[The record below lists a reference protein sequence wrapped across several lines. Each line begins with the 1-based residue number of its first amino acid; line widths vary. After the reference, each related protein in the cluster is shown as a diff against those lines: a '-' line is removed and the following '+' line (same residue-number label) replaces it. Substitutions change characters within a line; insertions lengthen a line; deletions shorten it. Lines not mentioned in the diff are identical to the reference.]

1 MSPPRTAAA
10 LVTLAALLVAA
21 LLLFELGARQL
32 TGAWFTFGVHPE
44 VLRQLELSLA
54 DQKRLAGLDPAGAAR
69 YHRRFAAIE
78 SLLGR
83 LRILEYNRDEVVGRY
98 QAALLIVFGALAA
111 AAAGIYLAG
120 KVRQQARLDRLRG
133 ALARLSAGE
142 VDVEVGERR
151 RDLIGRVGAMVE
163 ETSRAMARDRRRL
176 ASLENLAAW
185 QEAARRQAHEMRTPL
200 TAARLDLGRLH
211 GLLGEDGGGD
221 GGEGGDG
228 GRRRE
233 SLQLADSVLEEL
245 DRLGRFTQAFTS
257 FARLPKPRLCRGDL
271 GAFVAEF
278 AATFG
283 SAWPN
288 LVLVAAAAP
297 AAPGPGPPLPAAPG
311 SGLLSPAAAPLAAHR
326 GPPRLWFDRDLL
338 RQVLVNLCDNSSQ
351 ALAAAS
357 GGGAAVN
364 CGAAVRG
371 TVTFT
376 FTLDGLPGRAG
387 AAGRQDRTSPSA
399 VALVALEVA
408 DDGPGIPAAV
418 LPRLFE
424 PYATTRRVGEGMGL
438 GPSSL
443 LQSARSPETG
453 MVRLIQTLPVLP
465 LREFKAACE
474 REYLESVLRRTSWNF
489 TAAARLLGIQRT
501 YLHQKAV
508 ALGIE
513 RPAAGPGPERPA
525 PSSG

>member
-21 LLLFELGARQL
+21 LLLFEVCARQL

-54 DQKRLAGLDPAGAAR
+54 DQKRLAGLDPAGAASYR
-69 YHRRFAAIE
+69 RRFAAIE

-111 AAAGIYLAG
+111 AAAGVYLAA
-120 KVRQQARLDRLRG
+120 KVRQQGRLDRLRG

-211 GLLGEDGGGD
+211 GLLLEEDGGGD
-221 GGEGGDG
+221 GGDG

-233 SLQLADSVLEEL
+233 SLQLAESVLEEL

-257 FARLPKPRLCRGDL
+257 FARLPKPRLCRDDL

-297 AAPGPGPPLPAAPG
+297 AAPGPGPPLA
-311 SGLLSPAAAPLAAHR
+311 AAAPPVAHR
-326 GPPRLWFDRDLL
+326 GPPRLSFDRDLL

-357 GGGAAVN
+357 GGEAAASGGEVAAN
-364 CGAAVRG
+364 GGAAVRG

-376 FTLDGLPGRAG
+376 FTLDGPGRG
-387 AAGRQDRTSPSA
+387 AASHQDRTSPS
-399 VALVALEVA
+399 VVALEVA

-438 GPSSL
+438 GLAISRKIL
-443 LQSARSPETG
+443 LDHG
-453 MVRLIQTLPVLP
+453 GD
-465 LREFKAACE
+465 
-474 REYLESVLRRTSWNF
+474 LELARTS
-489 TAAARLLGIQRT
+489 AAGSVFRLL
-501 YLHQKAV
+501 L
-508 ALGIE
+508 
-513 RPAAGPGPERPA
+513 
-525 PSSG
+525 PSDQEAW

>member
-1 MSPPRTAAA
+1 VSPPRTAAA

-21 LLLFELGARQL
+21 LLLFEVCARQL

-54 DQKRLAGLDPAGAAR
+54 DQKRLAGLDPAGAASYR
-69 YHRRFAAIE
+69 RRFAAIE

-111 AAAGIYLAG
+111 AAAGVYLAA
-120 KVRQQARLDRLRG
+120 KVRQQGRLDRLRG

-211 GLLGEDGGGD
+211 GLLLEEDGGGD
-221 GGEGGDG
+221 GGDG

-233 SLQLADSVLEEL
+233 SLQLAESVLEEL

-257 FARLPKPRLCRGDL
+257 FARLPKPRLCRDDL

-297 AAPGPGPPLPAAPG
+297 AAPGPGPPLA
-311 SGLLSPAAAPLAAHR
+311 AAAPPVAHR
-326 GPPRLWFDRDLL
+326 GPPRLSFDRDLL

-357 GGGAAVN
+357 GGEAAASGGEVAAN
-364 CGAAVRG
+364 GGAAVRG

-376 FTLDGLPGRAG
+376 FTLDGPGRG
-387 AAGRQDRTSPSA
+387 AASHQDRTSPS
-399 VALVALEVA
+399 VVALEVA

-438 GPSSL
+438 GLAISRKIL
-443 LQSARSPETG
+443 LDHG
-453 MVRLIQTLPVLP
+453 GD
-465 LREFKAACE
+465 
-474 REYLESVLRRTSWNF
+474 LELARTS
-489 TAAARLLGIQRT
+489 AAGSVFRLL
-501 YLHQKAV
+501 L
-508 ALGIE
+508 
-513 RPAAGPGPERPA
+513 
-525 PSSG
+525 PSDQEASS

>member
-10 LVTLAALLVAA
+10 LVTLAALLAAA
-21 LLLFELGARQL
+21 LLLFEVGARQL

-111 AAAGIYLAG
+111 AAAGVYLAG

-211 GLLGEDGGGD
+211 GLLLVEKGGGD
-221 GGEGGDG
+221 GGDG

-233 SLQLADSVLEEL
+233 CLQLADSVLEEL

-257 FARLPKPRLCRGDL
+257 FARLPRPRLCRDDL

-297 AAPGPGPPLPAAPG
+297 AAAPGGAPGPPPPAAPGPGPPQ
-311 SGLLSPAAAPLAAHR
+311 PAAAPLAAHR
-326 GPPRLWFDRDLL
+326 GPPRLSFDRDLL

-357 GGGAAVN
+357 GGEAAAN
-364 CGAAVRG
+364 GGAAVRG

-376 FTLDGLPGRAG
+376 LTPDGRPGRGG
-387 AAGRQDRTSPSA
+387 ATGWQDRTSSS
-399 VALVALEVA
+399 VVALEVA
-408 DDGPGIPAAV
+408 DDGPGIPEAV

-438 GPSSL
+438 GLAISRKIL
-443 LQSARSPETG
+443 LDHG
-453 MVRLIQTLPVLP
+453 GD
-465 LREFKAACE
+465 
-474 REYLESVLRRTSWNF
+474 LELARTS
-489 TAAARLLGIQRT
+489 AAGSVFRLLLPCDRE
-501 YLHQKAV
+501 AS
-508 ALGIE
+508 
-513 RPAAGPGPERPA
+513 P
-525 PSSG
+525 

>member
-1 MSPPRTAAA
+1 VSPPRTAAA

-21 LLLFELGARQL
+21 LLLFEVCARQL

-44 VLRQLELSLA
+44 VLRQLELALA

-83 LRILEYNRDEVVGRY
+83 LRILEYNRDEVVDRY

-111 AAAGIYLAG
+111 AAAGVYLAG
-120 KVRQQARLDRLRG
+120 RVRQQGRLDRLRG

-211 GLLGEDGGGD
+211 GLLAEDGD
-221 GGEGGDG
+221 LDG
-228 GRRRE
+228 GRRGE

-271 GAFVAEF
+271 GAFVTEF

-297 AAPGPGPPLPAAPG
+297 AAAPGPGPPLPAA
-311 SGLLSPAAAPLAAHR
+311 APPAAHR
-326 GPPRLWFDRDLL
+326 GPPRLSFDRDLL

-357 GGGAAVN
+357 SEAAAN
-364 CGAAVRG
+364 GGAAVRG

-376 FTLDGLPGRAG
+376 FTLDDGSGRGSAS
-387 AAGRQDRTSPSA
+387 RQDRTSPS
-399 VALVALEVA
+399 VVALEVA

-438 GPSSL
+438 GLAISRKIL
-443 LQSARSPETG
+443 LDHG
-453 MVRLIQTLPVLP
+453 GD
-465 LREFKAACE
+465 
-474 REYLESVLRRTSWNF
+474 LELARTS
-489 TAAARLLGIQRT
+489 AAGSVFRLL
-501 YLHQKAV
+501 L
-508 ALGIE
+508 
-513 RPAAGPGPERPA
+513 
-525 PSSG
+525 PSDQEASS

>member
-21 LLLFELGARQL
+21 LLLFEVCARQL

-111 AAAGIYLAG
+111 AAAGVYLAG
-120 KVRQQARLDRLRG
+120 KVRQQARLDRLRR

-211 GLLGEDGGGD
+211 GLLGEDGDLD
-221 GGEGGDG
+221 GC
-228 GRRRE
+228 RRRE

-288 LVLVAAAAP
+288 LVLVAGAAP
-297 AAPGPGPPLPAAPG
+297 AAPGPGPPLPAVAPTG
-311 SGLLSPAAAPLAAHR
+311 AHR
-326 GPPRLWFDRDLL
+326 GPPRLSFDRDLL

-357 GGGAAVN
+357 GGEAAASGGEAAAN
-364 CGAAVRG
+364 GGAAVRG

-376 FTLDGLPGRAG
+376 LTLDGRPGRG
-387 AAGRQDRTSPSA
+387 ATSRRERTSPS
-399 VALVALEVA
+399 VVALEVA

-438 GPSSL
+438 GLAISRKIL
-443 LQSARSPETG
+443 LDHG
-453 MVRLIQTLPVLP
+453 GD
-465 LREFKAACE
+465 
-474 REYLESVLRRTSWNF
+474 LELARTS
-489 TAAARLLGIQRT
+489 AAGSVFRLL
-501 YLHQKAV
+501 L
-508 ALGIE
+508 
-513 RPAAGPGPERPA
+513 
-525 PSSG
+525 PSDQEVSS

>member
-1 MSPPRTAAA
+1 MSSPRSAAA
-10 LVTLAALLVAA
+10 LVTLAVLLAAA
-21 LLLFELGARQL
+21 LLLFEVCARQL

-69 YHRRFAAIE
+69 YRGRFTAVE

-98 QAALLIVFGALAA
+98 QAALLILFGALAA
-111 AAAGIYLAG
+111 AAAGAYLAA
-120 KVRQQARLDRLRG
+120 KVRQQGRLDRLRG

-211 GLLGEDGGGD
+211 GLLGEDGGG
-221 GGEGGDG
+221 GGDGGDG

-233 SLQLADSVLEEL
+233 SRQLAESVLEEL

-257 FARLPKPRLCRGDL
+257 FARLPKPRLCRDDL

-288 LVLVAAAAP
+288 LVLLAAAAP
-297 AAPGPGPPLPAAPG
+297 AAPGPGPPLPVGAP
-311 SGLLSPAAAPLAAHR
+311 PAAHR
-326 GPPRLWFDRDLL
+326 GPPRSSFDRDLL

-351 ALAAAS
+351 ALAAAP
-357 GGGAAVN
+357 GGEAAAN
-364 CGAAVRG
+364 GGAAVRG

-376 FTLDGLPGRAG
+376 LTLTPDGGAGRA
-387 AAGRQDRTSPSA
+387 AAGGQDRTSPS
-399 VALVALEVA
+399 VVALEVA
-408 DDGPGIPAAV
+408 DDGPGIPASV

-424 PYATTRRVGEGMGL
+424 PYVTTRRLGEGMGL
-438 GPSSL
+438 GLAISRKIL
-443 LQSARSPETG
+443 LDHG
-453 MVRLIQTLPVLP
+453 GD
-465 LREFKAACE
+465 
-474 REYLESVLRRTSWNF
+474 LELARTS
-489 TAAARLLGIQRT
+489 AAGSVFRLL
-501 YLHQKAV
+501 L
-508 ALGIE
+508 
-513 RPAAGPGPERPA
+513 
-525 PSSG
+525 PSGREASP

>member
-1 MSPPRTAAA
+1 VSPPRTAAA

-21 LLLFELGARQL
+21 LLLFEVCARQL

-54 DQKRLAGLDPAGAAR
+54 DQKRLAGLDPAGAASYR
-69 YHRRFAAIE
+69 RRFAAIE

-111 AAAGIYLAG
+111 AAAGVYLAA
-120 KVRQQARLDRLRG
+120 KVRQQGRLDRLRG

-211 GLLGEDGGGD
+211 GLLLGEDGGGD
-221 GGEGGDG
+221 GGDGGDG

-233 SLQLADSVLEEL
+233 SLQLAESVLEEL

-257 FARLPKPRLCRGDL
+257 FARLPKPRLCRDDL

-297 AAPGPGPPLPAAPG
+297 AAPGPGPPLA
-311 SGLLSPAAAPLAAHR
+311 AAAPPVAHR
-326 GPPRLWFDRDLL
+326 GPPRLSFDRDLL

-357 GGGAAVN
+357 GGEAAASGGEVAANGGEVAANGGEVAANGGAV
-364 CGAAVRG
+364 VRG

-376 FTLDGLPGRAG
+376 FTFTFTLDGPGRG
-387 AAGRQDRTSPSA
+387 AAGCRDRPSPS
-399 VALVALEVA
+399 VVALEVA

-438 GPSSL
+438 GLAISRKIL
-443 LQSARSPETG
+443 LDHG
-453 MVRLIQTLPVLP
+453 GD
-465 LREFKAACE
+465 
-474 REYLESVLRRTSWNF
+474 LELARTS
-489 TAAARLLGIQRT
+489 AAGSVFRLL
-501 YLHQKAV
+501 L
-508 ALGIE
+508 
-513 RPAAGPGPERPA
+513 
-525 PSSG
+525 PSDQEAW

>member
-21 LLLFELGARQL
+21 LLLFEVCARQL

-54 DQKRLAGLDPAGAAR
+54 DQKRLAGLDPAGAASYR
-69 YHRRFAAIE
+69 RRFAAIE

-111 AAAGIYLAG
+111 AAAGVYFAG
-120 KVRQQARLDRLRG
+120 RVRQQGRLDRLRG

-142 VDVEVGERR
+142 VDVDVGERR

-221 GGEGGDG
+221 GGDGGDG

-257 FARLPKPRLCRGDL
+257 FARLPKPRLCRDDL

-297 AAPGPGPPLPAAPG
+297 AAPGPGPPLPAAAP
-311 SGLLSPAAAPLAAHR
+311 PAARR
-326 GPPRLWFDRDLL
+326 GPPRLSFDRDLL

-357 GGGAAVN
+357 GGEAAANGGAP
-364 CGAAVRG
+364 VRG

-376 FTLDGLPGRAG
+376 FTVTLDDGPGRG
-387 AAGRQDRTSPSA
+387 AARHQDRTSPS
-399 VALVALEVA
+399 VVALEVA

-438 GPSSL
+438 GLAISRKIL
-443 LQSARSPETG
+443 LDHG
-453 MVRLIQTLPVLP
+453 GD
-465 LREFKAACE
+465 
-474 REYLESVLRRTSWNF
+474 LELARTS
-489 TAAARLLGIQRT
+489 AAGSVFRLLLPSDQE
-501 YLHQKAV
+501 
-508 ALGIE
+508 AL
-513 RPAAGPGPERPA
+513 P
-525 PSSG
+525 

>member
-1 MSPPRTAAA
+1 VSPPRTAAA
-10 LVTLAALLVAA
+10 LGTLAALLVAA
-21 LLLFELGARQL
+21 LLLFEVCARQL

-54 DQKRLAGLDPAGAAR
+54 DQKRLAGLDPAGAPR
-69 YHRRFAAIE
+69 YHRRFAAVE

-111 AAAGIYLAG
+111 AAAGVYLAA

-200 TAARLDLGRLH
+200 TAARLDLCRLH
-211 GLLGEDGGGD
+211 GLLLGEDGGGD
-221 GGEGGDG
+221 GGDG

-257 FARLPKPRLCRGDL
+257 FARLPKPRLCRDDL

-297 AAPGPGPPLPAAPG
+297 AAPGPGPPR
-311 SGLLSPAAAPLAAHR
+311 LS
-326 GPPRLWFDRDLL
+326 FDRDLL
-338 RQVLVNLCDNSSQ
+338 RQVLVNLCDNSSH

-357 GGGAAVN
+357 GGEAAAEGGAA
-364 CGAAVRG
+364 AANGGEAARG

-376 FTLDGLPGRAG
+376 LALDGRPGRG
-387 AAGRQDRTSPSA
+387 GGAGRQDPAASPVVA
-399 VALVALEVA
+399 VAALVALEVA

-438 GPSSL
+438 GLAISRKIL
-443 LQSARSPETG
+443 LDHG
-453 MVRLIQTLPVLP
+453 GD
-465 LREFKAACE
+465 
-474 REYLESVLRRTSWNF
+474 LELARTS
-489 TAAARLLGIQRT
+489 AAGSVFRLL
-501 YLHQKAV
+501 LPSDP
-508 ALGIE
+508 
-513 RPAAGPGPERPA
+513 RPEA
-525 PSSG
+525 SS

>member
-1 MSPPRTAAA
+1 MRSPRTAAA

-21 LLLFELGARQL
+21 LLLFEVCARQL

-44 VLRQLELSLA
+44 VLRHLELSLA
-54 DQKRLAGLDPAGAAR
+54 DQKRLAGLDPAAAAR
-69 YHRRFAAIE
+69 YRRRFAAIE

-111 AAAGIYLAG
+111 AAAGVYLAG
-120 KVRQQARLDRLRG
+120 RVRQQGRLDRLRG

-185 QEAARRQAHEMRTPL
+185 QEAARRLAHEMRTPL

-211 GLLGEDGGGD
+211 GLLAEDGD
-221 GGEGGDG
+221 LDG
-228 GRRRE
+228 GRRGE

-271 GAFVAEF
+271 GAFVTEF

-311 SGLLSPAAAPLAAHR
+311 PGPPLPAAPPPATHR
-326 GPPRLWFDRDLL
+326 GPPRLSFDRDLL

-357 GGGAAVN
+357 GGEAAAN
-364 CGAAVRG
+364 GGAAVRG

-376 FTLDGLPGRAG
+376 FIFTLDDGSGRGSAS
-387 AAGRQDRTSPSA
+387 RQDRTSPS
-399 VALVALEVA
+399 VVALEIA
-408 DDGPGIPAAV
+408 DDGPGIPVAV

-438 GPSSL
+438 GLAISRKIL
-443 LQSARSPETG
+443 LDHGGDLELAHTSAAG
-453 MVRLIQTLPVLP
+453 
-465 LREFKAACE
+465 
-474 REYLESVLRRTSWNF
+474 SVF
-489 TAAARLLGIQRT
+489 RLL
-501 YLHQKAV
+501 L
-508 ALGIE
+508 
-513 RPAAGPGPERPA
+513 
-525 PSSG
+525 PSDQEASS

>member
-1 MSPPRTAAA
+1 MSPPRTAPA
-10 LVTLAALLVAA
+10 LVTLAALLAAA
-21 LLLFELGARQL
+21 LLLFEVGARQL

-69 YHRRFAAIE
+69 YHRRFAAVE

-98 QAALLIVFGALAA
+98 QAALLVVFGALAA
-111 AAAGIYLAG
+111 AAAGVYFAG
-120 KVRQQARLDRLRG
+120 KLRQQARLDRLRG

-185 QEAARRQAHEMRTPL
+185 QEAARRQAHEIRTPL

-211 GLLGEDGGGD
+211 GLLGEDGGPD
-221 GGEGGDG
+221 GGDRA
-228 GRRRE
+228 RRRE
-233 SLQLADSVLEEL
+233 TQQLADSVLEEL

-257 FARLPKPRLCRGDL
+257 FARLPKPRLCRDDL

-278 AATFG
+278 AVTFG

-297 AAPGPGPPLPAAPG
+297 AAPGAGPPLPGAAP
-311 SGLLSPAAAPLAAHR
+311 PAAHR
-326 GPPRLWFDRDLL
+326 GPPCLSFDRDLL

-357 GGGAAVN
+357 GGESAANRGAA
-364 CGAAVRG
+364 ARG
-371 TVTFT
+371 TVS
-376 FTLDGLPGRAG
+376 FTLGLDGRPGRGG
-387 AAGRQDRTSPSA
+387 AAGRQDGASSSVVT
-399 VALVALEVA
+399 LEIA

-424 PYATTRRVGEGMGL
+424 PYATTRRLGEGMGL
-438 GPSSL
+438 GLAISRKIL
-443 LQSARSPETG
+443 LDHG
-453 MVRLIQTLPVLP
+453 GD
-465 LREFKAACE
+465 
-474 REYLESVLRRTSWNF
+474 LELARTS
-489 TAAARLLGIQRT
+489 AAGSVFRLLLPCDQP
-501 YLHQKAV
+501 L
-508 ALGIE
+508 
-513 RPAAGPGPERPA
+513 PEA
-525 PSSG
+525 SS

>member
-1 MSPPRTAAA
+1 VSSPRSAAA

-21 LLLFELGARQL
+21 LLLFEVCARQL

-69 YHRRFAAIE
+69 YRRRFTAIE

-98 QAALLIVFGALAA
+98 QAALLILFGALAA
-111 AAAGIYLAG
+111 AAAAAYLAA
-120 KVRQQARLDRLRG
+120 KVRQQGRLDRLRG

-211 GLLGEDGGGD
+211 GLLGEDGGAGD
-221 GGEGGDG
+221 GGDGGDG

-233 SLQLADSVLEEL
+233 SLQLAESVLEEL

-257 FARLPKPRLCRGDL
+257 FARLPKPRLCRDDL

-288 LVLVAAAAP
+288 LVLVAAAAAP
-297 AAPGPGPPLPAAPG
+297 AAPGPGPPHPVEAP
-311 SGLLSPAAAPLAAHR
+311 PAAHR
-326 GPPRLWFDRDLL
+326 GPPRLAFDRDLL

-357 GGGAAVN
+357 GGEAAAN
-364 CGAAVRG
+364 GGAAVRG

-376 FTLDGLPGRAG
+376 ITLTPDDGTGRGGAG
-387 AAGRQDRTSPSA
+387 GQDRTSPS
-399 VALVALEVA
+399 VVALEVA
-408 DDGPGIPAAV
+408 DDGPGIPASV

-424 PYATTRRVGEGMGL
+424 PYVTTRRVGEGMGL
-438 GPSSL
+438 GLAISRKIL
-443 LQSARSPETG
+443 LDHG
-453 MVRLIQTLPVLP
+453 GD
-465 LREFKAACE
+465 
-474 REYLESVLRRTSWNF
+474 LELARTS
-489 TAAARLLGIQRT
+489 AAGSVFRLL
-501 YLHQKAV
+501 L
-508 ALGIE
+508 
-513 RPAAGPGPERPA
+513 
-525 PSSG
+525 PSDREASP

>member
-10 LVTLAALLVAA
+10 LVTLAALLAAA
-21 LLLFELGARQL
+21 LLLFEVGARQL

-111 AAAGIYLAG
+111 AAAGVYLAG

-221 GGEGGDG
+221 GGDG

-257 FARLPKPRLCRGDL
+257 FARLPRPRLCRDDL

-297 AAPGPGPPLPAAPG
+297 AAAPGRAPGPPLPAAPG
-311 SGLLSPAAAPLAAHR
+311 PGPPRPAAAPLAAHR
-326 GPPRLWFDRDLL
+326 GPPRLSFDRDLL

-357 GGGAAVN
+357 GGEAAANGGAAAAN
-364 CGAAVRG
+364 GGAAVRG

-376 FTLDGLPGRAG
+376 LIPDGRPGRGG
-387 AAGRQDRTSPSA
+387 AAGRQDRTSSS
-399 VALVALEVA
+399 VVALEVA

-438 GPSSL
+438 GLAISRKIL
-443 LQSARSPETG
+443 LDHG
-453 MVRLIQTLPVLP
+453 GD
-465 LREFKAACE
+465 
-474 REYLESVLRRTSWNF
+474 LELARTS
-489 TAAARLLGIQRT
+489 AAGSVFRLLLPCDRE
-501 YLHQKAV
+501 AW
-508 ALGIE
+508 
-513 RPAAGPGPERPA
+513 
-525 PSSG
+525 

>member
-1 MSPPRTAAA
+1 MRSPPRAAAA

-21 LLLFELGARQL
+21 LLLFEVCARQL

-69 YHRRFAAIE
+69 YRRRFGAIE

-111 AAAGIYLAG
+111 AAAGAYLAG
-120 KVRQQARLDRLRG
+120 KVRQQGRLDRLRG

-211 GLLGEDGGGD
+211 GLLLGEDGGGD
-221 GGEGGDG
+221 GGDG

-257 FARLPKPRLCRGDL
+257 FARLPKPRLCRDDL
-271 GAFVAEF
+271 EAFVAEF

-297 AAPGPGPPLPAAPG
+297 AAPGPGPPLPAVAPTG
-311 SGLLSPAAAPLAAHR
+311 AHR
-326 GPPRLWFDRDLL
+326 GPPRLSFDRDLL

-357 GGGAAVN
+357 GGEAAAN
-364 CGAAVRG
+364 GGAAVRG

-376 FTLDGLPGRAG
+376 LTLDGRPGRG
-387 AAGRQDRTSPSA
+387 ATSRRERTSPS
-399 VALVALEVA
+399 VVALEVA

-438 GPSSL
+438 GLAISRKIL
-443 LQSARSPETG
+443 LDHG
-453 MVRLIQTLPVLP
+453 GD
-465 LREFKAACE
+465 
-474 REYLESVLRRTSWNF
+474 LELARTS
-489 TAAARLLGIQRT
+489 AAGSVFRLL
-501 YLHQKAV
+501 L
-508 ALGIE
+508 
-513 RPAAGPGPERPA
+513 
-525 PSSG
+525 PSDQEVSS

>member
-1 MSPPRTAAA
+1 VSSPRTAAA
-10 LVTLAALLVAA
+10 LAALLVAA
-21 LLLFELGARQL
+21 LLLFEVCARQL

-69 YHRRFAAIE
+69 YRRRFTAVE

-111 AAAGIYLAG
+111 AGAGIYLAG
-120 KVRQQARLDRLRG
+120 KVRQQGRLDRLRG

-151 RDLIGRVGAMVE
+151 RDLIGRVAAMVE

-211 GLLGEDGGGD
+211 GLLVGEDGD
-221 GGEGGDG
+221 LDGGDG
-228 GRRRE
+228 GRRGE

-257 FARLPKPRLCRGDL
+257 FARLPRPRLCRDDL

-297 AAPGPGPPLPAAPG
+297 AAPGPGPPLPAA
-311 SGLLSPAAAPLAAHR
+311 APPAAHR
-326 GPPRLWFDRDLL
+326 GPPRLSFDRDLL

-351 ALAAAS
+351 ALAAEPGGEVAAT
-357 GGGAAVN
+357 GGAAP
-364 CGAAVRG
+364 RG

-376 FTLDGLPGRAG
+376 VSPGGPGRGSASRP
-387 AAGRQDRTSPSA
+387 ARQSPS
-399 VALVALEVA
+399 VVVLEVA

-418 LPRLFE
+418 LPRLFD
-424 PYATTRRVGEGMGL
+424 PYVTTRRVGEGMGL
-438 GPSSL
+438 GLAISRKIML
-443 LQSARSPETG
+443 DHG
-453 MVRLIQTLPVLP
+453 GD
-465 LREFKAACE
+465 
-474 REYLESVLRRTSWNF
+474 LELARTS
-489 TAAARLLGIQRT
+489 AAGSVFRLL
-501 YLHQKAV
+501 L
-508 ALGIE
+508 
-513 RPAAGPGPERPA
+513 
-525 PSSG
+525 PSDQEASP

>member
-1 MSPPRTAAA
+1 MSSPRTAAA
-10 LVTLAALLVAA
+10 LAALLVAA
-21 LLLFELGARQL
+21 LLLFEVCARQL

-69 YHRRFAAIE
+69 YRRRFTAVE

-111 AAAGIYLAG
+111 AGAGIYLAG
-120 KVRQQARLDRLRG
+120 KVRQQGRLDRLRG

-211 GLLGEDGGGD
+211 GLLGEDGDLD
-221 GGEGGDG
+221 GC
-228 GRRRE
+228 RRRE
-233 SLQLADSVLEEL
+233 SLQLAESVLEEL

-297 AAPGPGPPLPAAPG
+297 AAPGPGPPRAVAA
-311 SGLLSPAAAPLAAHR
+311 PAAADR
-326 GPPRLWFDRDLL
+326 DPPCLSFDRDLL

-351 ALAAAS
+351 ALAAEPGGEVAAT
-357 GGGAAVN
+357 GGAAP
-364 CGAAVRG
+364 RG

-376 FTLDGLPGRAG
+376 VSPGGPGRGSASRP
-387 AAGRQDRTSPSA
+387 ARQSPS
-399 VALVALEVA
+399 VVVLEVA

-418 LPRLFE
+418 LPRLFD
-424 PYATTRRVGEGMGL
+424 PYVTTRRVGEGMGL
-438 GPSSL
+438 GLAISRKIML
-443 LQSARSPETG
+443 DHG
-453 MVRLIQTLPVLP
+453 GD
-465 LREFKAACE
+465 
-474 REYLESVLRRTSWNF
+474 LELARTS
-489 TAAARLLGIQRT
+489 AAGSVFRLL
-501 YLHQKAV
+501 L
-508 ALGIE
+508 
-513 RPAAGPGPERPA
+513 
-525 PSSG
+525 PSDQEASP

>member
-1 MSPPRTAAA
+1 MRPPRTAAA
-10 LVTLAALLVAA
+10 LATLAALLVAA
-21 LLLFELGARQL
+21 LLLFEVCARQL

-44 VLRQLELSLA
+44 VLRQLELALG

-69 YHRRFAAIE
+69 YHRRFAAVE

-111 AAAGIYLAG
+111 AAAGVYLAG
-120 KVRQQARLDRLRG
+120 RVRQQGRLDRLRG

-211 GLLGEDGGGD
+211 GLLVGEDGD
-221 GGEGGDG
+221 LDGGDG
-228 GRRRE
+228 GRRGE

-271 GAFVAEF
+271 GVFVTEF

-297 AAPGPGPPLPAAPG
+297 AVPGPGPPLPAA
-311 SGLLSPAAAPLAAHR
+311 APPAAHR
-326 GPPRLWFDRDLL
+326 GPPRLSFDRDLL

-357 GGGAAVN
+357 GGEAAAN
-364 CGAAVRG
+364 GGAAVRG

-376 FTLDGLPGRAG
+376 FTFTSALDDGSSRG
-387 AAGRQDRTSPSA
+387 AARRQDRTSPS
-399 VALVALEVA
+399 VVALEVA

-424 PYATTRRVGEGMGL
+424 PYVTTRRVGEGMGL
-438 GPSSL
+438 GLAISRKIL
-443 LQSARSPETG
+443 LDHG
-453 MVRLIQTLPVLP
+453 GD
-465 LREFKAACE
+465 
-474 REYLESVLRRTSWNF
+474 LELARTS
-489 TAAARLLGIQRT
+489 AAGSVFRLL
-501 YLHQKAV
+501 L
-508 ALGIE
+508 
-513 RPAAGPGPERPA
+513 
-525 PSSG
+525 PSDREASS

>member
-21 LLLFELGARQL
+21 LLLFEVGARQL

-111 AAAGIYLAG
+111 AAAGVYLAG

-133 ALARLSAGE
+133 ALARLSAGD

-211 GLLGEDGGGD
+211 GLLLGEDGAGD
-221 GGEGGDG
+221 GGDG

-288 LVLVAAAAP
+288 LVLVTAAAPAAPGPDPPLP
-297 AAPGPGPPLPAAPG
+297 AAPGPGPPL
-311 SGLLSPAAAPLAAHR
+311 PAAAPLAAHR
-326 GPPRLWFDRDLL
+326 GPPRLSFDRDLL

-357 GGGAAVN
+357 GGEAAANGGAA
-364 CGAAVRG
+364 ARG
-371 TVTFT
+371 TGT
-376 FTLDGLPGRAG
+376 FTLALDRRPGRG
-387 AAGRQDRTSPSA
+387 AAAGWQAPTSSPV
-399 VALVALEVA
+399 VALAALEVA
-408 DDGPGIPAAV
+408 DDGPGIPATV

-424 PYATTRRVGEGMGL
+424 PYATTRRLGEGMGL
-438 GPSSL
+438 GLAISRKIL
-443 LQSARSPETG
+443 LDHG
-453 MVRLIQTLPVLP
+453 GD
-465 LREFKAACE
+465 
-474 REYLESVLRRTSWNF
+474 LELARTS
-489 TAAARLLGIQRT
+489 AAGSVFRLL
-501 YLHQKAV
+501 L
-508 ALGIE
+508 
-513 RPAAGPGPERPA
+513 
-525 PSSG
+525 PSDQEASS

>member
-1 MSPPRTAAA
+1 VRPPRTAAA
-10 LVTLAALLVAA
+10 LATLAALLVAA
-21 LLLFELGARQL
+21 LLLFEVGARQL

-54 DQKRLAGLDPAGAAR
+54 DQKRLAGLDPAGAPR
-69 YHRRFAAIE
+69 YHRRFAAVE

-111 AAAGIYLAG
+111 AAAGVYLAG

-211 GLLGEDGGGD
+211 GLLLGEDG
-221 GGEGGDG
+221 GGDG

-233 SLQLADSVLEEL
+233 SLRLADSVREEL

-257 FARLPKPRLCRGDL
+257 FARLPKPRLRRDDL

-297 AAPGPGPPLPAAPG
+297 AAPRRGPSLPAASGPGPPLPAAPG
-311 SGLLSPAAAPLAAHR
+311 PGPPLPAAAPPAAHR
-326 GPPRLWFDRDLL
+326 GPPRSSFDRDLL

-357 GGGAAVN
+357 GGEGAAHG
-364 CGAAVRG
+364 GAAVRG

-376 FTLDGLPGRAG
+376 LMLDGRPGRG
-387 AAGRQDRTSPSA
+387 AAAGWQAPTSSPVA
-399 VALVALEVA
+399 ALVALEVA

-438 GPSSL
+438 GLAISRKIL
-443 LQSARSPETG
+443 LDHG
-453 MVRLIQTLPVLP
+453 GD
-465 LREFKAACE
+465 
-474 REYLESVLRRTSWNF
+474 LELARTS
-489 TAAARLLGIQRT
+489 AAGSVFRLL
-501 YLHQKAV
+501 L
-508 ALGIE
+508 
-513 RPAAGPGPERPA
+513 
-525 PSSG
+525 PSDQEAW

>member
-1 MSPPRTAAA
+1 MSSPRSAAA
-10 LVTLAALLVAA
+10 LVTLAALLAAA
-21 LLLFELGARQL
+21 LLLFEVCARQL

-69 YHRRFAAIE
+69 YRGRFTAVE

-98 QAALLIVFGALAA
+98 QAALLILFGALAA
-111 AAAGIYLAG
+111 AAAGAYLAA
-120 KVRQQARLDRLRG
+120 KVRQQGRLDRLRG

-211 GLLGEDGGGD
+211 GLLEEDGCGDDGGGGD
-221 GGEGGDG
+221 GGGGAGGDG
-228 GRRRE
+228 RRRRE
-233 SLQLADSVLEEL
+233 SRQLAESVLEEL

-257 FARLPKPRLCRGDL
+257 FARLPKPRLCRDDL

-297 AAPGPGPPLPAAPG
+297 AAPGPGRLP
-311 SGLLSPAAAPLAAHR
+311 
-326 GPPRLWFDRDLL
+326 FDRDLL

-357 GGGAAVN
+357 GGEAAAN
-364 CGAAVRG
+364 GGAAVRG

-376 FTLDGLPGRAG
+376 LTLTPDGGAGRA
-387 AAGRQDRTSPSA
+387 AAGGQDRTSPS
-399 VALVALEVA
+399 VVALEVA
-408 DDGPGIPAAV
+408 DDGPGIPASV

-424 PYATTRRVGEGMGL
+424 PYVTTRRLGEGMGL
-438 GPSSL
+438 GLAISRKIL
-443 LQSARSPETG
+443 LDHG
-453 MVRLIQTLPVLP
+453 GD
-465 LREFKAACE
+465 
-474 REYLESVLRRTSWNF
+474 LELARTS
-489 TAAARLLGIQRT
+489 AAGSVFRLL
-501 YLHQKAV
+501 L
-508 ALGIE
+508 
-513 RPAAGPGPERPA
+513 
-525 PSSG
+525 PSGREASP